1 MTGIQAWPTGYFW
14 FWAVGLSLAG
24 LTALFFAFR
33 NLARA
38 RIIEDTP
45 TARIR
50 SAHQGYVELVGEA
63 AAMKGEPILSPLT
76 LTPCC
81 WYRYRVERR
90 HDKGWR
96 TVKSGASEGLFLI
109 RDETGQCIVNPDG
122 ADITPTEKSV
132 WYGASATPSGG
143 PAAAQKHSGLGRM
156 TPLIGLSSNISI
168 GFGDRYRY
176 TEEAIYP
183 GEQLYAIGL
192 FNTFGEADRLAMRE
206 ELIRERLSQW
216 KADHATLLARFD
228 RNGDGQI
235 DLAEWEVARRS
246 AKREVARE
254 QLREAD
260 RSLHTLSDTDSRR
273 RPFLISTHGEFRLTR
288 RFRRFAFGALAGF
301 FILGSGAVWV
311 FVARF
316 GSLLS

>member
-14 FWAVGLSLAG
+14 FWAVGLSLGG

-63 AAMKGEPILSPLT
+63 AAMRGEPILSPLT
-76 LTPCC
+76 HTPCC

-96 TVKSGASEGLFLI
+96 TVRSGSSEGLFLI

-122 ADITPTEKSV
+122 AGVTPSEKSV
-132 WYGASATPSGG
+132 WYGSSPTPVEGMINAHKESKASLTIAALRLGG
-143 PAAAQKHSGLGRM
+143 GDLM
-156 TPLIGLSSNISI
+156 

-206 ELIRERLSQW
+206 DLIKARLSQW
-216 KADHATLLARFD
+216 KADHASLLARFD
-228 RNGDGQI
+228 RDGDGQI
-235 DLAEWEVARRS
+235 DLAEWEVARRA
-246 AKREVARE
+246 AKREVTLE
-254 QLREAD
+254 QLKEED
-260 RSLHTLSDTDSRR
+260 RSLHTLSNTDSSR
-273 RPFLISTHGEFRLTR
+273 RPFLISTHGEFKLIR

-301 FILGSGAVWV
+301 FVLGAGAVWV

-316 GSLLS
+316 GSLMS